1 MIVKSIICK
10 LYILQAPSYSC
21 LHKLGMFF
29 KSLVPSKLERIKR
42 KSDIRISFQP
52 RSWERGQFL
61 SFLSIFDLF
70 PPINAWKLN
79 LTILNAVL
87 ISDDLIL
94 VVIFTFFVIHF
105 EYSFRFLFAK
115 GKCLNNGLLH
125 SC

>member
-1 MIVKSIICK
+1 
-10 LYILQAPSYSC
+10 
-21 LHKLGMFF
+21 MFF

-52 RSWERGQFL
+52 RSQRLFYSWERGQFL

-87 ISDDLIL
+87 ISGDLIL

-115 GKCLNNGLLH
+115 GKCLNNGLIH